1 MLKFLYAPFFRVV
14 SFVILVVYGIFLVHE
29 ASGFLFTK
37 ELCSVV
43 KKILLS
49 DSDREACCCEFLLR

>member
-1 MLKFLYAPFFRVV
+1 MLKFLYAPFFRVP

-29 ASGFLFTK
+29 APGFLFTK

-49 DSDREACCCEFLLR
+49 DSDG